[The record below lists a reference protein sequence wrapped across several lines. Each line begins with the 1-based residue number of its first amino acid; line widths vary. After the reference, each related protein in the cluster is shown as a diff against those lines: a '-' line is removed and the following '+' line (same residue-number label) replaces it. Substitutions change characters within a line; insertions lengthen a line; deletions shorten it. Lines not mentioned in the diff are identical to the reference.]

1 MRRIFSIAMLIIG
14 TMIGAG
20 FCSGREIVSFFG
32 SGISVF
38 VAPVCGVIIFAACVL
53 FLTAGAK
60 IGEKSFDKVNG
71 VLLGKYHF
79 VADGFLLLNNLIV
92 LSAMVAGFNSL
103 CRSLVPV
110 PVFGTVAAIVCAFIV
125 GRGAK
130 GMLDCNFLVVPVIIV
145 SLAAVCFSAF
155 KTGIMDA
162 SLGVFRFRIFPISA
176 VYVSMNMM
184 LASTVLT
191 TLGKLS
197 KKQIILSSALAAAFI
212 TALLAL
218 LITALNCTG
227 NYAAEM
233 PILEISSGAG
243 KWLYV
248 ILSIVT
254 GISIFTTM
262 LTAIGGLC
270 GYLEGKFAGKI
281 FNSAVV
287 IIAGTVFSFLGFT
300 RVVSLFYPLVG
311 VLGIAYIAVCA
322 RYMRKSKVAL
332 RPQKTFL
339 KRVKRDS
346 RQKRLSLDGV
356 NSARN

>member
-1 MRRIFSIAMLIIG
+1 MRRIFSVAMLIIG

-38 VAPVCGVIIFAACVL
+38 VAPICGIIIFAACVL
-53 FLTAGAK
+53 FLTVGAK
-60 IGEKSFDKVNG
+60 IGEKSFDKVNKA
-71 VLLGKYHF
+71 LLGKYHF

-103 CRSLVPV
+103 CKPLVPI
-110 PVFGTVAAIVCAFIV
+110 PVFGTVAAVVCALIV

-162 SLGVFRFRIFPISA
+162 SLGVFRLRLFPVSA

-197 KKQIILSSALAAAFI
+197 KKQIILSSALAAVFI

-218 LITALNCTG
+218 IITALNCTG

-262 LTAIGGLC
+262 LTAVGGLC

-311 VLGIAYIAVCA
+311 VLGLAYIAVCA
-322 RYMRKSKVAL
+322 HYLRKTSAML
-332 RPQKTFL
+332 RAPQKSVR
-339 KRVKRDS
+339 KRAGREKR
-346 RQKRLSLDGV
+346 KRSLV
-356 NSARN
+356 NQ